1 MATKSLIY
9 HMSSNAEMIEKH
21 LEVIVPDYLI
31 HKTFATRKKQIG
43 RFQ

>member
-9 HMSSNAEMIEKH
+9 HMSRNPEMIEKH

-31 HKTFATRKKQIG
+31 HKTFATRKKQTS